1 MPRPRKDAQ
10 LENQL
15 LAIAQRMTGE
25 VAALVRREIA
35 NQMTRI
41 IGTVNGSAI
50 SSAGGS
56 VRRARGNGASEQLVS
71 TVLDTIKRS
80 PGLRTEQIYAKL
92 PGHAAP
98 RVKAAL
104 AKLRAG
110 KKVKTTGTRRAM
122 KYRSA

>member
-1 MPRPRKDAQ
+1 MTVAMPRPRKDAQ

-35 NQMTRI
+35 AQMTRI
-41 IGTVNGSAI
+41 IGTVNGV
-50 SSAGGS
+50 SSPSRGPA
-56 VRRARGNGASEQLVS
+56 RRGRSGGASTQLVS
-71 TVLDTIKRS
+71 SVLDAIKRS

-92 PGHAAP
+92 PGHPAP

-104 AKLRAG
+104 AKLRAA
-110 KKVKTTGTRRAM
+110 KKV
-122 KYRSA
+122 

>member
-10 LENQL
+10 LDSQL
-15 LAIAQRMTGE
+15 LAIAQKMTAE
-25 VAALVRREIA
+25 VAALVRQEIA

-50 SSAGGS
+50 GANGSA
-56 VRRARGNGASEQLVS
+56 RRGRGNGASAQLVS

-110 KKVKTTGTRRAM
+110 KKVRTSGNRRAM
-122 KYRSA
+122 TYRSA